1 VLALVSH
8 RQDPCREQNL
18 EVVTRPSAKKLAAP
32 GLALDHRSNLM
43 PPRSKRALLWTS
55 TTYFGEGLPWSFLHQ
70 MGTEF
75 LTAIGASKTQIGST
89 SLLHLAVTFKFAWS
103 PALDLFGKRRTWLW
117 VLQLVLG
124 LGMFAVAAVA
134 PSRNLTAFWLV
145 VSALAVVH
153 ATHDIACDGF
163 YLQALDKRDQAL
175 YSGTRLGAYR
185 LAMIVGS
192 SVFVVLAGKTSWLW
206 GFGAAG
212 VLMILTAMVNA
223 AIMPHPPERAP
234 LAPGDRRDGAAPDGT
249 HPRAIAFVDAF
260 RSFITQPQAALVLSF
275 MLFYRLGDIM
285 MFAMSKPLLRDL
297 GVDTA
302 HRGLLNG
309 LGTGA
314 SILGVVLGGAFV
326 ARRGLARALVPLI
339 YIQNLGIPHYIG
351 MAVWKPHLPGITAIV
366 LIEQLV
372 GGFGMAGA
380 TVFLMQR
387 CRRAFSASHFA
398 MSTSVVSLASTF
410 SGFASGPLNERLG
423 HPLFFTVAFL
433 ASIPSL
439 VLVLLVPKTSIEVEP
454 AAAG

>member
-1 VLALVSH
+1 MA
-8 RQDPCREQNL
+8 
-18 EVVTRPSAKKLAAP
+18 
-32 GLALDHRSNLM
+32 
-43 PPRSKRALLWTS
+43 PRSKRALLWTS

-75 LTAIGASKTQIGST
+75 LTAIGASKTQIGAT

-103 PALDLFGKRRTWLW
+103 PLLDLFGKRRTWLW

-145 VSALAVVH
+145 VSALAIVH

-163 YLQALDKRDQAL
+163 YLQALDKHDQAL

-192 SVFVVLAGKTSWLW
+192 SVLVVLAGKTSWLW

-212 VLMILTAMVNA
+212 VLMILTAAVNA
-223 AIMPHPPERAP
+223 AIMPHPPERGQSHLDDPHDA
-234 LAPGDRRDGAAPDGT
+234 AAPNEA
-249 HPRAIAFVDAF
+249 HPKAIAFVDAF

-302 HRGLLNG
+302 QRGVLNG

-339 YIQNLGIPHYIG
+339 YVQNLGIPLYIG
-351 MAVWKPHLPGITAIV
+351 MAVWKPHLAGITAIV
-366 LIEQLV
+366 LVEQLV

-398 MSTSVVSLASTF
+398 MATSVVSLASTF
-410 SGFASGPLNERLG
+410 SGYASGPLNERLG

-433 ASIPSL
+433 ASVPSL
-439 VLVLLVPKTSIEVEP
+439 VLVLLVPKTPIEVDLP
-454 AAAG
+454 AAS

>member
-1 VLALVSH
+1 
-8 RQDPCREQNL
+8 
-18 EVVTRPSAKKLAAP
+18 
-32 GLALDHRSNLM
+32 M

-145 VSALAVVH
+145 VSALAIVH

-192 SVFVVLAGKTSWLW
+192 SVLVVLAGKTSWLW

-212 VLMILTAMVNA
+212 VLMILTAVVNA

-234 LAPGDRRDGAAPDGT
+234 GPLGDPLDAAAANDA
-249 HPRAIAFVDAF
+249 HPKAIAFVDAF

-302 HRGLLNG
+302 QRGVLNG

-339 YIQNLGIPHYIG
+339 YVQNLGIPLYIG
-351 MAVWKPHLPGITAIV
+351 MAVWKPHLAGITAIV
-366 LIEQLV
+366 LVEQLV

-398 MSTSVVSLASTF
+398 MATSVVSLASTF
-410 SGFASGPLNERLG
+410 SGYASGPLNERLG

-433 ASIPSL
+433 ASVPSL
-439 VLVLLVPKTSIEVEP
+439 VLVLLVPKTSIEVDPP
-454 AAAG
+454 AAL